1 MQINELIIRS
11 EELAKSCD
19 SIISEEQV
27 TVLEVLQ
34 LISTL
39 HNINPNIKPVTFWT
53 FWDPGGGIDL
63 PTSLFLFPELLEGV
77 TYSKIGFPF
86 GRGITELVR
95 IALLS

>member
-34 LISTL
+34 LITTL
-39 HNINPNIKPVTFWT
+39 HNINPINFKPVTFWT
-53 FWDPGGGIDL
+53 FWDPGGGDR
-63 PTSLFLFPELLEGV
+63 SAPEP
-77 TYSKIGFPF
+77 FPF
-86 GRGITELVR
+86 
-95 IALLS
+95 S

>member
-34 LISTL
+34 LIITL
-39 HNINPNIKPVTFWT
+39 HNINPVKPVVTFCT
-53 FWDPGGGIDL
+53 F
-63 PTSLFLFPELLEGV
+63 
-77 TYSKIGFPF
+77 
-86 GRGITELVR
+86 
-95 IALLS
+95 

>member
-53 FWDPGGGIDL
+53 FWDPGGGDRSAHE
-63 PTSLFLFPELLEGV
+63 P
-77 TYSKIGFPF
+77 FPF
-86 GRGITELVR
+86 
-95 IALLS
+95 S